1 MAQFHFPD
9 MEELFIGIMMLF
21 IAAACLLVIAPILQ
35 IDIFLLIAVSIFY
48 FVMFIIV
55 LFMVCLGIILIKESI
70 YW

>member
-1 MAQFHFPD
+1 MAKFHFPD

-35 IDIFLLIAVSIFY
+35 IEIFLLIAVSIFY

-55 LFMVCLGIILIKESI
+55 LFMVCFGIILIKESI

>member
-1 MAQFHFPD
+1 MGKFHFPD

>member
-1 MAQFHFPD
+1 
-9 MEELFIGIMMLF
+9 MMLF

>member
-35 IDIFLLIAVSIFY
+35 IEIFLLIAVSIFY

-55 LFMVCLGIILIKESI
+55 LFMVCFGIILIKESI

>member
-35 IDIFLLIAVSIFY
+35 IDIFLLIAVNIFY